1 MDLGLVK
8 ANLNVYPGRE
18 YVQKAS
24 SHSPT
29 QLRVNTDEQVFVVL
43 FFFFFLRREVGKIDP
58 SRPGIM
64 IVKQCS

>member
-29 QLRVNTDEQVFVVL
+29 QLRVNTDEQVFVVV
-43 FFFFFLRREVGKIDP
+43 FFFLRREVGKIDP

>member
-29 QLRVNTDEQVFVVL
+29 QLRVNTDEQVFVVVVVVV
-43 FFFFFLRREVGKIDP
+43 FKER
-58 SRPGIM
+58 SR
-64 IVKQCS
+64 